1 MLTHLALSGGGI
13 KGIYTIGA
21 LKYLE
26 ENCQLEHIEY
36 ILGTSVGSIFASF
49 LCFTNVKTIIE
60 NIENI
65 NKLSFEN
72 INMKL
77 FFNEY
82 GIISKQESIQ
92 NIEKTFLKLLGINPT
107 FKDLYNTSKKT
118 LIISSFNLN
127 DHKLEYFNH
136 ETHPDMLVSKAIS
149 LSINIPFVFEKEI
162 YNNKTYIDAGVIDN
176 LSWSYFD
183 DVIKENKLG
192 ISLKEFPNFSEDN
205 YDTLF
210 KYGISIM
217 YAILRQTSFNI
228 RKEYKVEN
236 ENICVIDNFDISPID
251 FKQTK
256 EIYKSML
263 QIGYLHMENYLKNS
277 NVN

>member
-26 ENCQLEHIEY
+26 ETKQLKNIEY
-36 ILGTSVGSIFASF
+36 ILGTSIGSIFASF
-49 LCFTNVKTIIE
+49 MCIVNVDTIIE

-65 NKLSFEN
+65 NNLDFKN
-72 INMKL
+72 IDMKL

-82 GIISKQESIQ
+82 GVLTKKSFIQ
-92 NIEKTFLKLLGINPT
+92 KIEKLFIQFLGKNPT
-107 FKDLYNTSKKT
+107 FTDIYKISNKT

-127 DHKLEYFNH
+127 DHQLEYFNH
-136 ETHPDMLVSKAIS
+136 KTHPDMLISKAIS
-149 LSINIPFVFEKEI
+149 LSINIPFIFEKEI
-162 YNNKTYIDAGVIDN
+162 YNNKTYIDAGIIDN

-183 DVIKENKLG
+183 GISNENKIG
-192 ISLKEFPNFSEDN
+192 ILLKEFPNLCEDN
-205 YDTLF
+205 YDTLS

-217 YAILRQTSFNI
+217 YALLRQTSFNI
-228 RKEYKVEN
+228 RKEYKLCD
-236 ENICVIDNFDISPID
+236 ENICLIDNCDTSPID
-251 FKQTK
+251 FNQTK
-256 EIYKSML
+256 ENYKLML
-263 QIGYLHMENYLKNS
+263 KIGFLHMENYLKKT